1 MILPTLSFA
10 GAAAAIGAAA
20 VGALA
25 LNPIAEPAAR
35 QGAAPKIQ
43 PPPGMVLI
51 EGGTT
56 RIGSTVDQV
65 NALGKQNELLFQRV
79 VCETPQ
85 HEMRVGEFFLMVN
98 EVTNE
103 QFAEFVKATGRRAP
117 EHWAE
122 ATLDEVQ
129 LEFTRAE
136 GEAKQKAK
144 GEGKEYE
151 QRKFDRAEWW
161 RRHGAGKPW
170 QIPTGKETHPVVF
183 VDYDDA
189 KSYARWAGMRLPT
202 EFEFQRAV
210 RGSTD
215 ALYPWG
221 ADADGARCANES
233 LRLTD
238 TKPIGAFP
246 TGASKAG
253 VHDLAGNVFEW
264 TSSPFVPYPRFKV
277 LTFAAG
283 ATKPAREIK
292 GEVEWD
298 ANRRVVVSGSFQ
310 TSLVVARATTRRPTD
325 RDQATDS
332 LGFRCAASAS
342 PGADIAM
349 TVLNDDIPADQRPEG
364 AQFDPARVV
373 AADRWRTRE
382 TTTAPVPNYVV
393 VTGYDYLAFVPAIEL
408 DVTSSKAL
416 FDKSLADGY
425 TALGVLSTTVPV
437 VEPALPAGSYIVGL
451 RAASKG
457 RVEAGAPNPDGEKKG
472 GAKDK
477 KGDDKKG
484 EEKKPEADQ
493 EPNPDEKPAVVLRTP
508 EGWRSDIDTLIF
520 YRADGEPVSW
530 MQAPEFEYTRP
541 LPGAV
546 TIGQGK
552 HKRTET
558 GADGKATTVEEDA
571 TLCSLKLN
579 SLVKVS
585 NKGFAYTLRLT
596 FANGAISN
604 DWRHP

>member
-10 GAAAAIGAAA
+10 TSVA
-20 VGALA
+20 ALA
-25 LNPIAEPAAR
+25 ACAEPLAPQAATT
-35 QGAAPKIQ
+35 KTQ
-43 PPPGMVLI
+43 PPPGLVLI

-56 RIGSTVDQV
+56 RIGSTIDHV

-85 HEMRVGEFFLMVN
+85 HELRLDDFFLMVN

-103 QFAEFVKATGRRAP
+103 QFAEFVQATGRRAP

-122 ATLDEVQ
+122 AILDEAQ
-129 LEFTRAE
+129 LEFTKAE
-136 GEAKQKAK
+136 AERKQAAR
-144 GEGKEYE
+144 GEGKDYE
-151 QRKFDRAEWW
+151 PRKFDRADWW
-161 RRHGAGKPW
+161 RRNGAGKPW
-170 QIPTGKETHPVVF
+170 QIPKGKETHPVVF
-183 VDYDDA
+183 VDHSDA
-189 KSYARWAGMRLPT
+189 RSYARWAGLRLPS

-215 ALYPWG
+215 SPYPWG
-221 ADADGARCANES
+221 ADADGSRCANET

-238 TKPIGAFP
+238 TKPVGSFP
-246 TGASKAG
+246 TGATKAG

-277 LTFAAG
+277 LTFSTGAG
-283 ATKPAREIK
+283 KLAREIR

-310 TSLVVARATTRRPTD
+310 TSLVAARATTRRPTD
-325 RDQATDS
+325 RDQSTDS
-332 LGFRCAASAS
+332 LGFRCAASAN
-342 PGADIAM
+342 PGADIAA
-349 TVLNDDIPADQRPEG
+349 TVLADDIPAEARPEG
-364 AQFDPARVV
+364 SQFDPARVV

-382 TTTAPVPNYVV
+382 SAAPVANYAVIS
-393 VTGYDYLAFVPAIEL
+393 GYDYLAYVPSIEL
-408 DVTSSKAL
+408 DATSSKAL
-416 FDKSLADGY
+416 LDRTLEVGY
-425 TALGVLSTTVPV
+425 TALGVLSTTVPI

-451 RAASKG
+451 RSASKG
-457 RVEAGAPNPDGEKKG
+457 RVEAGAPNPDG
-472 GAKDK
+472 DK
-477 KGDDKKG
+477 KGAPKKDDAKKD
-484 EEKKPEADQ
+484 EKKSGDAGQDPKSE
-493 EPNPDEKPAVVLRTP
+493 EKPAVVLRTP
-508 EGWRSDIDTLIF
+508 EGWRSDIHTLIF
-520 YRADGEPVSW
+520 YRADGEPVAW
-530 MQAPEFEYTRP
+530 MQAPELEYTRP

-558 GADGKATTVEEDA
+558 GGDGKPTVVEEDA

-579 SLVKVS
+579 SLSKVS